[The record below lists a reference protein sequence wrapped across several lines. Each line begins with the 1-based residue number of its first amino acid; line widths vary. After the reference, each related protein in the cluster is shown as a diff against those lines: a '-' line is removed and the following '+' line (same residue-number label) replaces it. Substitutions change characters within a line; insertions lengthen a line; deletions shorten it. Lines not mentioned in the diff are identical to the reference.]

1 MTALL
6 TSVSAVFTTCIGF
19 VGTIAQT
26 VTAEGNEV
34 LLIPVGITIAGLAVG
49 FFKRLANSL

>member
-6 TSVSAVFTTCIGF
+6 TNVSAVFTTCIGF
-19 VGTIAQT
+19 VGTIAST